1 MSIKRQ
7 IVLNPENI
15 VRAKELLER
24 LIHVDQKLRPNEIA
38 LNRLT
43 VTNKLLRQDIKLEE
57 VEKALET
64 LVREQ
69 IIIPI
74 GRNRSLFMLSQRG
87 YETIFSPRLDDPA

>member
-1 MSIKRQ
+1 MSRKRQ
-7 IVLNPENI
+7 VVLNKENI
-15 VRAKELLER
+15 VRAMELLER

-43 VTNKLLRQDIKLEE
+43 ATKKLLRQDIQQQE

-69 IIIPI
+69 IIILV
-74 GRNRSLFMLSQRG
+74 GRNRSLFVLSQHG
-87 YETIFSPRLDDPA
+87 YENIFSSRFDEPA